1 MKLFGLNIPNELI
14 TSLFTFLIALLFLF
28 VIKSIFNKLIKTNN
42 IKSKHEQRRKET
54 LLKLFYRII
63 KYITLVIVVLSI
75 LTTYHI
81 NTTALVTSV
90 GALSVVIGLA
100 FQDVLKDFLVGVSIV
115 FEDQFSIGDFVEIN
129 GYKGDIVGFN
139 LKSTRIRA
147 ITGETTIISNRQ
159 ISEVTNY
166 SFNKTKMFVDVSVS
180 YEDNNEKVENV
191 LKDICLNLNN
201 NIKEIEEIRLCDG
214 IEELSNSSVNYRIE
228 VILSIRN
235 IYFVKRMILKNVKE
249 TFDNKNIKIPYPQ
262 IEVHNER

>member
-1 MKLFGLNIPNELI
+1 MKVFGLNIPNELI
-14 TSLFTFLIALLFLF
+14 TSLFTFLIALLFIF
-28 VIKSIFNKLIKTNN
+28 VIKSIFNKLIKINN
-42 IKSKHEQRRKET
+42 TKSKHEQRRKET

-63 KYITLVIVVLSI
+63 KYITFIIVILSI
-75 LTTYHI
+75 LTTFHI

-100 FQDVLKDFLVGVSIV
+100 FQDVLKDFLVGVSII

-129 GYKGDIVGFN
+129 GYKGDVVGFS

-180 YEDNNEKVENV
+180 YEDNNDKVENV
-191 LKDICLNLNN
+191 LKEICNKLN
-201 NIKEIEEIRLCDG
+201 KDVDEIEKINLCDG

-228 VILSIRN
+228 VIISIKN
-235 IYFVKRMILKNVKE
+235 IFLVKRLILKAIKE
-249 TFDNKNIKIPYPQ
+249 TFDKENIKIPYPQ